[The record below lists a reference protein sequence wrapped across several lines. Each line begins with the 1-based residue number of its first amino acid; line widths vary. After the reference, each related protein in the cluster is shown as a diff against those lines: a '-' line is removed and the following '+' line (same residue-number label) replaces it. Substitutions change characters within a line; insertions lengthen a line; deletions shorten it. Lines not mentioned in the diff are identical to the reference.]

1 MAISLQELEK
11 LIYEQ
16 QTGTKLDG
24 KLKNADPS
32 ESISVNITLHA
43 ETWRQ
48 ILVLKT
54 YYTLKGSRGFNT
66 LSSTIFMI
74 ATRVYK
80 GLLNSLAKRLR
91 EEAEEHR
98 ATFEKIDPP
107 SDEEINSIEVDGE
120 NGGGQGG
127 NPGFGY

>member
-48 ILVLKT
+48 LLVLKT
-54 YYTLKGSRGFNT
+54 YYTLKGSRGFDIHDRDEGLQRASQLIGQT
-66 LSSTIFMI
+66 P
-74 ATRVYK
+74 K
-80 GLLNSLAKRLR
+80 GGDRGA
-91 EEAEEHR
+91 
-98 ATFEKIDPP
+98 
-107 SDEEINSIEVDGE
+107 
-120 NGGGQGG
+120 
-127 NPGFGY
+127 